1 LHALDSLLGRLVIA
15 CGRSSSL
22 ALRSFP
28 LRSRLGMRLAWAL
41 RLTPAARRPRSRP
54 AIEVWNVH
62 AGFASDHAGSFSERH
77 AVAELDKMDDITVVP
92 WIPLVAEKA
101 FDPVPR
107 SRCVFFATVRID
119 DGDLRCTAVAHDLHA
134 PLDDFEGSWVGKLL
148 EAMSIDL
155 SSART

>member
-1 LHALDSLLGRLVIA
+1 
-15 CGRSSSL
+15 
-22 ALRSFP
+22 
-28 LRSRLGMRLAWAL
+28 
-41 RLTPAARRPRSRP
+41 
-54 AIEVWNVH
+54 VWNVH
-62 AGFASDHAGSFSERH
+62 AGFASDNAGSFSERH

-155 SSART
+155 SSARTSLISRRISSMGMHRGGPPRPAFNLRCALLGQGVGASRSNSS